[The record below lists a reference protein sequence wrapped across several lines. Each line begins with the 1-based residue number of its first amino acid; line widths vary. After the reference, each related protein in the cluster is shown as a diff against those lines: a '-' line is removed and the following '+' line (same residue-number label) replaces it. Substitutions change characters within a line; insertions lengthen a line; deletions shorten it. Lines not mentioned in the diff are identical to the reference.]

1 VDITRLARATDA
13 DAIARVQYDS
23 WMERVPQVLEHI
35 SVQEIETA
43 WASTISAGD
52 GRSGR
57 VLVVER
63 SGQVEG
69 YCAVM
74 FDLDVEICQVVG
86 LEVSPNSRRSTLGIR
101 LTNAA
106 ADLAMSAGMDEMTAW
121 LGRDETAAQ
130 HLLQSAG
137 WTLTGAT
144 RTVAMATATESLA
157 QERNEIEFLVSLTE
171 PL

>member
-1 VDITRLARATDA
+1 
-13 DAIARVQYDS
+13 
-23 WMERVPQVLEHI
+23 
-35 SVQEIETA
+35 
-43 WASTISAGD
+43 
-52 GRSGR
+52 
-57 VLVVER
+57 
-63 SGQVEG
+63 
-69 YCAVM
+69 
-74 FDLDVEICQVVG
+74 
-86 LEVSPNSRRSTLGIR
+86 

>member
-1 VDITRLARATDA
+1 
-13 DAIARVQYDS
+13 
-23 WMERVPQVLEHI
+23 M

-57 VLVVER
+57 ILVVER

-69 YCAVM
+69 YCAVV
-74 FDLDVEICQVVG
+74 FDRNGKMCHIVG
-86 LEVSPNSRRSTLGIR
+86 LEVSPNCRRSSLGIR

-121 LGRDETAAQ
+121 LGRDEIAAQ
-130 HLLQSAG
+130 HLLLSAG
-137 WTLTGAT
+137 WTLTGAQ
-144 RTVAMATATESLA
+144 RTVAMESPA
-157 QERNEIEFLVSLTE
+157 QERHEIEFLVSLSE
-171 PL
+171 SL